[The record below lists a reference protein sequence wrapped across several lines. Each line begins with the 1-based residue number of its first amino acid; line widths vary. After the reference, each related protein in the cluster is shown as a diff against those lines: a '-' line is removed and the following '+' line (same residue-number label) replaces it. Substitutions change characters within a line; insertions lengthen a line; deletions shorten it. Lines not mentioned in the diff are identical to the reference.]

1 MANLSLRDVPEDL
14 YQRIKE
20 IADRQRRSVNQQII
34 VLLEQ
39 SLQQK
44 RSRVEVLASID
55 QRNATIAKRVGITP
69 DSAEMIAEDRQR

>member
-20 IADRQRRSVNQQII
+20 IAEHQRRSVNQQII

-69 DSAEMIAEDRQR
+69 DSAQMIAEDRQR

>member
-20 IADRQRRSVNQQII
+20 IANRQRRSVNQQII

>member
-1 MANLSLRDVPEDL
+1 MANLSLRDVPEEL

-20 IADRQRRSVNQQII
+20 IADQERRSVNQQII

-44 RSRVEVLASID
+44 RSRSEVLASIA

-69 DSAEMIAEDRQR
+69 DSAQMIAEDRQR